1 MKINRSN
8 LIVIFAL
15 VCLISFAFA
24 QTDKPDP
31 ITTNLIKA
39 KASFARPDSVLF
51 YSQKAY
57 ELASQSEDKRLKAD
71 AAKMMGVASHVN
83 SKFDEA
89 IPYYKE
95 SLNLFQKLNDT
106 LETGKAY
113 LNLATTYNARFDYQQ
128 TLKFALLSLDKFKQA
143 NNPNGEGRAYNLL
156 AIIYNNQRKYRDAL
170 NYFKEY
176 AELVSAAKDSVEIAT
191 AYNNIGATYHAFK
204 MPDSAIYFLN
214 ASMRIH
220 NKIGLS
226 IRTGSAYQNLA
237 DIYLEQN
244 QLEKALNNYRLA
256 NSIHKENKDVKLQA
270 QTLLKIGEIE
280 FKKKNYTLSEA
291 NLNRAIA
298 LASDVKDT
306 EVLSAAYSS
315 LAESEAA
322 QGKFSSAYAHLQSS
336 FAFRDSLNEAQ
347 NNAMVQELQAKYETE
362 RREQKIRDLNQKAD
376 IQKLEIAQRN
386 LLLVIAIV
394 LICTLVIISYFIN
407 RQRKQKERRLL
418 LEQELETERLK
429 IEAERKLNAE
439 KSRISKELHDNI
451 GSYLTFIHSIVDN
464 DEIRASASEGKI
476 DQLKDLT
483 GETIRELR
491 KTVWLINRNDVS
503 LDEFGVKLREF
514 FKTASQVS
522 LQLSGNLSLKLQAH
536 QVTEL
541 FRIIQEAVNNA
552 VKHSTASHIDVRLS
566 SENSD
571 KLIIIIKDNGEGFD
585 LQTESIGFGL
595 NNMKTRAGALNAEI
609 KLSSGSDGTLI
620 ELILP
625 IQ

>member
-1 MKINRSN
+1 MNTKRCI

-15 VCLISFAFA
+15 ACVRSLVFA
-24 QTDKPDP
+24 QTTQPDL
-31 ITTNLIKA
+31 ITTYLNKA
-39 KASFARPDSVLF
+39 KASFAMPDSVLF
-51 YSQKAY
+51 YSQRAY
-57 ELASQSEDKRLKAD
+57 DLASKSDDKRLKAD

-89 IPYYKE
+89 IPYYNE

-156 AIIYNNQRKYRDAL
+156 AIIYNNQRKYREAL

-176 AELVSAAKDSVEIAT
+176 AELVTAVKDSVEIAT

-214 ASMRIH
+214 ASMRLH
-220 NKIGLS
+220 HKIGLS
-226 IRTGSAYQNLA
+226 IRTGSAYQNLG

-244 QLEKALNNYRLA
+244 QLEKALNNYQLA

-270 QTLLKIGEIE
+270 QTFLKIGEIGLR
-280 FKKKNYTLSEA
+280 KKNYSLSET
-291 NLNRAIA
+291 NLTNAID
-298 LASDVKDT
+298 LATEVKDA

-322 QGKFSSAYAHLQSS
+322 QGKFSSAYAHLKSS

-394 LICTLVIISYFIN
+394 LICTLVIIAYFIN

-585 LQTESIGFGL
+585 LQTKSIGFGL